1 MATQVGEAVVR
12 LTFDGKDVKASLD
25 KTSSQIEKSGK
36 QSGTSWGNAWT
47 VAAGALISKAVSKI
61 AGMITSNLDKAISRV
76 DIINNFPKMM
86 SNMGISAE
94 DSQKSIDKLSDKL
107 MGLPTSLQSGV
118 SAVERFTSKNGDVKK
133 STDLFLALNNAI
145 LAGGAPMEAQATAM
159 EQLAQSYAKGK
170 PDMMEWRSA
179 MTAMPAQLNQVAEA
193 MGFGKNGADKLGEAL
208 RKGDVTMDD
217 FMKTI
222 TKLNTEGVNGFKT
235 FEEQARNSSGGIG
248 TALQNVQNRIAQA
261 IGKIIDHIGS
271 EKIAEKINEISSH
284 FKDLADKVIG
294 IMNFLGQNK
303 WILEFAGSFVGTLIA
318 IGTALKIINAVMAVS
333 PMTWIIAGI
342 AAIVAGIVLLVT
354 HFGEVSA
361 WIHEN
366 LPWLEITLQTISSFI
381 GMIGEHIARV
391 VGIAAQWWNDI
402 LWPIFEAIANFLG
415 PIIGQIFNNL
425 ISTINVVLGT
435 ITTVFNV
442 VWTILETTLSIAIS
456 VFSKIGS
463 FISGVV
469 NNIKG
474 FFNGLGKAIKSV
486 FEGVASVLK
495 NIFGTIA
502 GIIKAP
508 INGII
513 SAINGVLTSINNI
526 TVPDWVPFIGGS
538 HTNFGMIPMLA
549 KGGYAKGATQ
559 AIIGEAGKEVV
570 LPLERNTDNWSGL
583 LANTLAKQFDKMD
596 SVGGRE
602 IVVNMTNNINNDMD
616 AEDIGRKLME
626 SIRRA
631 A

>member
-1 MATQVGEAVVR
+1 MATQVGEAVVK
-12 LTFDGKDVKASLD
+12 LTFDGKDVQASLS

-36 QSGTSWGNAWT
+36 SSGMSWGNAWS
-47 VAAGALISKAVSKI
+47 VAAGSLISKAVSKI
-61 AGMITSNLDKAISRV
+61 SGMITSNLDKAISRV
-76 DIINNFPKMM
+76 DIINNFPRMM

-94 DSQKSIDKLSDKL
+94 ASQKSITKLSDKL

-118 SAVERFTSKNGDVKK
+118 SAVERFTSKNGDVRK

-145 LAGGAPMEAQATAM
+145 LAGGAPMEQQATAM
-159 EQLAQSYAKGK
+159 EQLAQAYAKGK

-193 MGFGKNGADKLGEAL
+193 MGFGKNGADALGQAL
-208 RKGDVTMDD
+208 RNGDVTMDD
-217 FMKTI
+217 FMNTI
-222 TKLNTEGVNGFKT
+222 TRLNTEGVNGFKT
-235 FEEQARNSSGGIG
+235 FEEQARNSTGGIG
-248 TALQNVQNRIAQA
+248 TALANVQNRIAMA
-261 IGKIIDHIGS
+261 IGKVIDYIGQT
-271 EKIAEKINEISSH
+271 KISDTINNISKH
-284 FKDLADKVIG
+284 FGDLADKVIDL
-294 IMNFLGQNK
+294 MKFLGQNK
-303 WILEFAGSFVGTLIA
+303 WILEFAGTFVATLIA

-333 PMTWIIAGI
+333 PITWIIAGI

-354 HFGEVSA
+354 HFDSVSA

-366 LPWLEITLQTISSFI
+366 LPWLEITLQTIGSFI
-381 GMIGEHIARV
+381 GMIGEHIGRV
-391 VGIAAQWWNDI
+391 IGIAAQLWNDI
-402 LWPIFEAIANFLG
+402 LWPIFQAIANFLG
-415 PIIGQIFNNL
+415 PVIGQIFNNL
-425 ISTINVVLGT
+425 ITTINVVVGVFT
-435 ITTVFNV
+435 AVFNT
-442 VWTILETTLSIAIS
+442 VWTIFEVTLSVAIK
-456 VFSKIGS
+456 VFSRIGS

-474 FFNGLGKAIKSV
+474 FFSALGGAVGKVFNGIADMIKNV
-486 FEGVASVLK
+486 FGS
-495 NIFGTIA
+495 IA

-513 SAINGVLTSINNI
+513 NGINGVLSSINSI

-538 HTNFGMIPMLA
+538 HTSFGMIPQLA
-549 KGGYAKGATQ
+549 RGGYADGATT

-570 LPLERNTDNWSGL
+570 LPLENNTDNWAGL
-583 LANTLAKQFDKMD
+583 LAGELAKQFDRTE

-602 IVVNMTNNINNDMD
+602 IIVNMTNTINSDMD